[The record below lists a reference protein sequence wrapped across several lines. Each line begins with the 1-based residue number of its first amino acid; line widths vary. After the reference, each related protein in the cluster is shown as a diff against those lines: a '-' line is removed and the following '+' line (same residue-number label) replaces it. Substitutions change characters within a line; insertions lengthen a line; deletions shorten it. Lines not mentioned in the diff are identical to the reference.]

1 MSDDA
6 RQREL
11 GSFLR
16 AHRER
21 LRPEDVGLPST
32 PRRRT
37 PGLRREEV
45 AALSGLGLAWYAWLE
60 QGRVAASRQV
70 LEAVARTLRLD
81 DDARRHALALAGLHT
96 PPAERHHTQVKALRR
111 VLDNW
116 PFCPALLLDRRFD
129 VTAWNDAYT
138 ALWGD
143 PADVPE
149 PRRNLLWML
158 VAQPR
163 VRDGMTE
170 SEEVAKDLLAQFR
183 AQIGHHPDDRRA
195 RAVLELLEQA
205 RPELHDW
212 WQCRSVRVFT
222 GRTVDVTTPLGTIA
236 LMLSVLRPGDDPES
250 TIWLQTPATPA
261 DRDLVNRLTADV
273 ARVSSRDDQP
283 HADGPA
289 RLGSAGAREDGP
301 GTPERISV

>member
-1 MSDDA
+1 MIDDP

-11 GSFLR
+11 GTFLR

-21 LRPEDVGLPST
+21 LRPQDVGLPAT

-45 AALSGLGLAWYAWLE
+45 AALSGLGLAWYTWLE

-81 DDARRHALALAGLHT
+81 DDGRRHALALAGLHT
-96 PPAERHHTQVKALRR
+96 PAEDRHHTVVKSLRS

-116 PFCPALLLDRRFD
+116 PATPALLLDRRFD
-129 VTAWNDAYT
+129 ITAWNDAYT

-149 PRRNLLWML
+149 PRRNLLWL
-158 VAQPR
+158 LIAQPR
-163 VRDGMTE
+163 LRDGMAD
-170 SEEVAKDLLAQFR
+170 SEEVTKDLLAQFR
-183 AQIGHHPDDRRA
+183 AQIGHHPDDRRG
-195 RAVLELLEQA
+195 RAVLDLLRRA

-212 WQCRSVRVFT
+212 WQCRSVRQFT
-222 GRTVDVTTPLGTIA
+222 ERTVTATTPLGEVA

-250 TIWLQTPATPA
+250 TILLQTPATPA
-261 DRDLVNRLTADV
+261 DRDLLTRIATGADHPDPVVTRPRL
-273 ARVSSRDDQP
+273 
-283 HADGPA
+283 
-289 RLGSAGAREDGP
+289 SA
-301 GTPERISV
+301 